1 MKEILISAFSLL
13 FIIFLGYLF
22 KRFGIF
28 SKADG
33 NRLSQIILNLT
44 LPAAIVVNLAQLNVS
59 FNITALIAI
68 AVFFTLVQ
76 LLFLRL
82 FKGRQSRRELSFSLY
97 MGSGFNI
104 GNFTLPFAQS
114 FIPQAIPLISL
125 FDIGNSIMLA
135 GGTGLVVEALTGE
148 NYVFNLKAFLQK
160 LGRSVPFMCYLVLLL
175 LRTASIAIPEMLIT
189 VVAPIASANTFLSM
203 FMIGLYL
210 EFKLP
215 HYAWLLV
222 LKTLLLRYTIGLI
235 LVVIVYFT
243 PISQLMKLVLSILAV
258 TPIPIFN
265 VMNAVLSGSDE
276 ESVGFCS
283 SLSFLISLPLMT
295 ALIFIYR

>member
-82 FKGRQSRRELSFSLY
+82 FKGRQNRRELSFSLY

-243 PISQLMKLVLSILAV
+243 PINQLMKLVLSILAV

>member
-44 LPAAIVVNLAQLNVS
+44 LPAAIVVNLAQRNVS

-82 FKGRQSRRELSFSLY
+82 FKGRQNRRKLSFSLY

-243 PISQLMKLVLSILAV
+243 PINQLMKLVLSILAV

>member
-28 SKADG
+28 SKDDG

-59 FNITALIAI
+59 FNITVLIAI

-76 LLFLRL
+76 LLFLRI
-82 FKGRQSRRELSFSLY
+82 FKGRQSQRELSFSLY

-243 PISQLMKLVLSILAV
+243 PINQLMKLVLSILAV

-283 SLSFLISLPLMT
+283 SLSF
-295 ALIFIYR
+295 FN

>member
-1 MKEILISAFSLL
+1 
-13 FIIFLGYLF
+13 
-22 KRFGIF
+22 
-28 SKADG
+28 
-33 NRLSQIILNLT
+33 
-44 LPAAIVVNLAQLNVS
+44 
-59 FNITALIAI
+59 
-68 AVFFTLVQ
+68 
-76 LLFLRL
+76 
-82 FKGRQSRRELSFSLY
+82 
-97 MGSGFNI
+97 
-104 GNFTLPFAQS
+104 
-114 FIPQAIPLISL
+114 
-125 FDIGNSIMLA
+125 MLA

-243 PISQLMKLVLSILAV
+243 PINHLMKLVLSILAV

>member
-76 LLFLRL
+76 LLFLRI
-82 FKGRQSRRELSFSLY
+82 FKGRQSQRELSFSLY

-243 PISQLMKLVLSILAV
+243 PINHLMKLVLSILAV

>member
-82 FKGRQSRRELSFSLY
+82 FKGRQSQRELSFSLY

-235 LVVIVYFT
+235 LVVIVCFT
-243 PISQLMKLVLSILAV
+243 PINHLMKLVLSILAV

>member
-82 FKGRQSRRELSFSLY
+82 FKGRQSQRELSFSLY

-243 PISQLMKLVLSILAV
+243 PINHLMKLVLSILAV

>member
-82 FKGRQSRRELSFSLY
+82 FKGRQSQRELSFSLY

-175 LRTASIAIPEMLIT
+175 LRTASIAIPEMLIR

-243 PISQLMKLVLSILAV
+243 PINQLMKLVLSILAV

>member
-1 MKEILISAFSLL
+1 M
-13 FIIFLGYLF
+13 
-22 KRFGIF
+22 
-28 SKADG
+28 
-33 NRLSQIILNLT
+33 
-44 LPAAIVVNLAQLNVS
+44 VNLAQLNVS

-82 FKGRQSRRELSFSLY
+82 FKGRQSQRELSFSLY

-243 PISQLMKLVLSILAV
+243 PINQLMKLVLSILAV

>member
-82 FKGRQSRRELSFSLY
+82 FKGRQSQRKLSFSLY

-243 PISQLMKLVLSILAV
+243 PINQLMKLVLSILAV

-283 SLSFLISLPLMT
+283 SLSF
-295 ALIFIYR
+295 FN

>member
-76 LLFLRL
+76 LLFLRI
-82 FKGRQSRRELSFSLY
+82 FKGRQSQRELSFSLY
-97 MGSGFNI
+97 MESGFNI

-243 PISQLMKLVLSILAV
+243 PINHLMKLVLSILAV

>member
-82 FKGRQSRRELSFSLY
+82 FKGRQSQRELSFTLY

-104 GNFTLPFAQS
+104 GNFTLPFFFF

-243 PISQLMKLVLSILAV
+243 PINQLMKLVLSILAV

>member
-82 FKGRQSRRELSFSLY
+82 FKGRQSQRKLSFSLY

-235 LVVIVYFT
+235 LVAIVYFT
-243 PISQLMKLVLSILAV
+243 PINQLMKLVLSILAV

>member
-68 AVFFTLVQ
+68 AVLFTLVQ

-82 FKGRQSRRELSFSLY
+82 FKGRQSQRKLSFSLY

-243 PISQLMKLVLSILAV
+243 PINQLMKLVLSILAV

-265 VMNAVLSGSDE
+265 VINAVLSGSDE

>member
-76 LLFLRL
+76 LLFLRI
-82 FKGRQSRRELSFSLY
+82 FKGRQSQRELSFSLY

-243 PISQLMKLVLSILAV
+243 PINQLMKLVLSILAV